1 MKAKTFENLIR
12 KVVREE
18 IDYALRREIKTLK
31 EDLRDELKPTITE
44 HTEKL
49 VEVPNTS
56 QQPMSETTKSNLRAK
71 IMGSNSLPKKQFVGN
86 STLNDLLNETAQGD
100 TNLDSPSAPI
110 TDPFGSAEVIS
121 TEAMPESVANVV
133 NKDYRALMKAIDKK
147 KNK

>member
-1 MKAKTFENLIR
+1 
-12 KVVREE
+12 
-18 IDYALRREIKTLK
+18 
-31 EDLRDELKPTITE
+31 
-44 HTEKL
+44 
-49 VEVPNTS
+49 
-56 QQPMSETTKSNLRAK
+56 
-71 IMGSNSLPKKQFVGN
+71 MGSNSLPKKQFVGN

-110 TDPFGSAEVIS
+110 TDPFGSSEVIS